1 MESGEI
7 FDSQITASSVFR
19 NKYNFRGLNARLNSD
34 NSWLSGN
41 ANHKQWLQV
50 NFKKRAS
57 VMEILTQGR
66 GCCSSFVKKY
76 FVSYSN
82 DGVTFKNYTKNKE
95 IKVHDYSYS

>member
-76 FVSYSN
+76 FASYSN